1 MAWKDTLQDA
11 SYKGVKLA
19 VCTTQDSAERAL
31 VRHEYPYRDGA
42 EVEDLGRRARMV
54 RIQAVFWGK
63 DYEAQLKK
71 LLEVLEKSG
80 PGELIHPVFGSMN
93 AAVLSHVVDHSEEDP
108 DFARVHLELV
118 EAEPDAPFFGGAS
131 ASGKALANA
140 SKLQGWLDKLKA
152 LNISAVQG
160 WAGKLTGTLSQV
172 ARGDL
177 LGAARGVFTEGA
189 TLAGVAVP
197 TMPGIFGQGA
207 GLLGT
212 AQSLVSNVSTL
223 ATTDTFGRFAPLA
236 SLSGLLPQFSVSETG
251 GSSGTRRA
259 YPMVPALYAGTPVS
273 GPLTSEAAPRP
284 VVVTPPAE
292 QTSPAPAPD
301 LSTPAGQGRAM
312 AAATLNLA
320 SAMAVAR
327 ASSDV
332 LVAETAAPSLTPA
345 EVEAVVGV
353 SRQRFQDTIEET
365 RVLFPTQTAYPM
377 VEAMRSAAL
386 AVQDLGSQ
394 VIRLHPPVV
403 ALAAPALCNLHLL
416 AHWLYGDFSRSEELS
431 RLNPGVRNPN
441 FIAARQVLSGY
452 AK

>member
-11 SYKGVKLA
+11 SFKGVKLA
-19 VCTTQDSAERAL
+19 VCSTSDTAERAQ

-42 EVEDLGRRARMV
+42 EVEDLGRRARSV
-54 RIQAVFWGK
+54 RLQAVFWGK
-63 DYEAQLKK
+63 DYEAGLRK
-71 LLEVLEKSG
+71 LLDALDKPG
-80 PGELIHPVFGSMN
+80 PGELVHPVFGSMN
-93 AAVLSHVVDHSEEDP
+93 ASLLSYAVEHHEDNP
-108 DFARVHLELV
+108 DFAQVSLDLV
-118 EAEPDAPFFGGAS
+118 EAEPDAPFFAGGAS
-131 ASGKALANA
+131 AKAKALANA
-140 SKLQGWLDKLKA
+140 SKLQGWLDKLKS
-152 LNISAVQG
+152 LNLSAVQG
-160 WAGKLTGTLSQV
+160 WAGKLNNVLSQV

-177 LGAARGVFTEGA
+177 LGAARGVFSEA
-189 TLAGVAVP
+189 ASLAGVAVP
-197 TMPGIFGQGA
+197 AVPGVFGQGL

-223 ATTDTFGRFAPLA
+223 ATTDVFGRFAPLA
-236 SLSGLLPQFSVSETG
+236 SLSGLLPNFSVSE
-251 GSSGTRRA
+251 SGARRA

-292 QTSPAPAPD
+292 QTNPAPAPD

-320 SAMAVAR
+320 SAMAVAQA
-327 ASSDV
+327 ASGV

-353 SRQRFQDTIEET
+353 SRQRFQDTIDEA
-365 RVLFPTQTAYPM
+365 RAIFPAQTAYPM

-386 AVQDLGSQ
+386 AVQDLGAQ
-394 VIRLHPPVV
+394 VIQLHPPVV
-403 ALAAPALCNLHLL
+403 AVAAPALCNLHLL
-416 AHWLYGDFSRSEELS
+416 AHWLYGDRTRSEELA

-441 FIAARQVLSGY
+441 FIAPRQVLSGY
-452 AK
+452 AR